1 MKQSVKDW
9 IQYGTAIAMIVSAI
23 ALSFISFIL
32 LMEVHTTV
40 LVYVSEALTYAAS
53 IFGVSIYFN
62 HKLAEV
68 NDRIKRLG
76 GGEEREISEQLQRL
90 HKETEAIEEEE
101 PINEN
106 EINNNNNIY
115 NLQNNEKVS

>member
-1 MKQSVKDW
+1 
-9 IQYGTAIAMIVSAI
+9 MIVSAI